1 MTYEEAKKT
10 IAEKYEAEKIECT
23 CSHCKKCASIEL
35 HTVEEAEKVVTIYEL
50 VRKTLSSFPSVKIE
64 DINKDTN
71 LKYDLDINGFDVFF
85 LLQHI
90 EIECD
95 VNLTTVSEFVNQII
109 TVEDIVNSI
118 FQKMKKKEKRCLK
131 WEVF

>member
-1 MTYEEAKKT
+1 MTSK
-10 IAEKYEAEKIECT
+10 KYEAEKMECT

-50 VRKTLSSFPSVKIE
+50 VRKTLSSFCNVKIE

-71 LKYDLDINGFDVFF
+71 LREDLCLRGFDILIV
-85 LLQHI
+85 QGI
-90 EIECD
+90 EKECD

-118 FQKMKKKEKRCLK
+118 FQKMKKQKEEKD
-131 WEVF
+131 V